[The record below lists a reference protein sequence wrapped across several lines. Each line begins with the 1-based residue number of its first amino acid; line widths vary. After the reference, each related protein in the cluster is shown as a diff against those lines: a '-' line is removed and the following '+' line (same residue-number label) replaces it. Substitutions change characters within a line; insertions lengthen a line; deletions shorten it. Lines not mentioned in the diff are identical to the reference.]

1 MEWSRKAIYAV
12 AFIALVVG
20 LFICYKGNC
29 LLGFPVL
36 WVPLGIFTWFSIKKI
51 DATREAVRSVQG
63 NVPSGEEIKKYR
75 ENNPSA
81 SIADAIEAL
90 SQKEP
95 GAQL

>member
-1 MEWSRKAIYAV
+1 MQSTRMAIYAI
-12 AFIALVVG
+12 AFIALGIG

-51 DATREAVRSVQG
+51 DATRDAVRSAQG
-63 NVPSGEEIKKYR
+63 SVPSGEEIKKYR

-90 SQKEP
+90 SQDGS
-95 GAQL
+95 GAQP